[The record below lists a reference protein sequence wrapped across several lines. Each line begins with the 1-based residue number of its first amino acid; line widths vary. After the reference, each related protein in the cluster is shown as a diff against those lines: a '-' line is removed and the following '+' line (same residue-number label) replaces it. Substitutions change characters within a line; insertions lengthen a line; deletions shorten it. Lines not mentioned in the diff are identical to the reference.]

1 MKKFGIAFFLVFMLI
16 GACATVSPKVTMS
29 PNDLSLLKGKW
40 EGSRDITFDRLRSVD
55 FTEMEI
61 FNDSIPL
68 KGKMVIAFQGGSDTR
83 RYSFENG
90 FIDANG
96 NLSIELTEF
105 IKINLSLYREGNKI
119 KLDGSYKHKENM
131 GKLTLYKK

>member
-1 MKKFGIAFFLVFMLI
+1 MKKFGMVLLLMVLLG
-16 GACATVSPKVTMS
+16 GACATVSPRVAMT
-29 PNDLSLLKGKW
+29 PNDLSWLKGEW

-55 FTEMEI
+55 FTRMEI

-68 KGKMVIAFQGGSDTR
+68 KGKMTIAFMGGSDTR

-90 FIDANG
+90 FIDGNG
-96 NLSIELTEF
+96 NLSIDLSEADN
-105 IKINLSLYREGNKI
+105 INLSLYREGNKT
-119 KLDGSYKHKENM
+119 KLEGSFNHRENM